1 MHRQIGAAFFQSDFE
16 FFDKQTFATDF
27 AQRPVEDLIAL
38 GGHAQDI
45 HLAALRSQQVLHVMG
60 LPQSQTA
67 FTGSDGQVHGAQ
79 NRWVLVV

>member
-67 FTGSDGQVHGAQ
+67 FTGSDGQVHRAQ